1 MTLAQLISTIA
12 SAEIRST
19 VDGSGPAS
27 TEYGAEDQKSKQT
40 GSMGTFLYKVYK
52 KFVSEIDGSHCP
64 MYPSCSRYGRDSIA
78 KYGLKGIFMTADR
91 LNRCG
96 HDLKRYQVTAI
107 GDNTH
112 YLDEVQ

>member
-1 MTLAQLISTIA
+1 MMAF
-12 SAEIRST
+12 AEIHST
-19 VDGSGPAS
+19 VDGSGPTS
-27 TEYGAEDQKSKQT
+27 TEYEAEDQQSKQT

-78 KYGLKGIFMTADR
+78 KYGLKGVFMTADR

-96 HDLKRYQVTAI
+96 HDLKRYKVTAI
-107 GDNTH
+107 GDTSH
-112 YLDEVQ
+112 YLDEVP